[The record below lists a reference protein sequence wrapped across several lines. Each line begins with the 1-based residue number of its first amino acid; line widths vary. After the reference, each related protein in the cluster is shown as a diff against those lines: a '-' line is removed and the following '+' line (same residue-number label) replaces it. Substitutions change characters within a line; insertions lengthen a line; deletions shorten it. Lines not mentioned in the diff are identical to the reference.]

1 MSIEGLMLDLGMDPT
16 ENSHGMF
23 SDAGNEMI
31 KDFIAFA
38 RKYQLSDQSVNE
50 CLWAISETKGFGEA
64 SDTDVRERV
73 FGALGRL

>member
-16 ENSHGMF
+16 ANSHGMF

-31 KDFIAFA
+31 GDFIAFA
-38 RKYQLSDQSVNE
+38 RKYQLSDKSVNE
-50 CLWAISETKGFGEA
+50 CLWAISETEVFGEA

-73 FGALGRL
+73 FGSLGRL